1 MWCSRAGGGG
11 RADMFLNVQK
21 YVINTDHIA
30 YIELKEHEIVVYL
43 TNGVSVVID
52 RSWLSK
58 GAVDELGL
66 AG

>member
-1 MWCSRAGGGG
+1 ML
-11 RADMFLNVQK
+11 LNVQK

-30 YIELKEHEIVVYL
+30 YIEPKEHEIVVYL